1 MTEDKEEKCAGMIYI
16 ALGIGFCFGFL
27 LGCITI
33 GVAQL

>member
-1 MTEDKEEKCAGMIYI
+1 MTEDEEEKCANMIYL
-16 ALGIGFCFGFL
+16 ALGIGFL

>member
-1 MTEDKEEKCAGMIYI
+1 MAKDEEEKCANMIYL